1 MSIDLDINNYS
12 ITDLFGFF
20 KLDEDKCSYT
30 DVASCANKM
39 SIDISSMMDISP
51 VYKVGLLNFISEAK
65 SRLYQTMVKPNSN
78 SNSDSN
84 NNKLLPTE
92 RQDNL
97 LGPSSKNSNPSTTSY
112 QIETTNKLT
121 EVINNLAKIINP
133 MSNHPSLQNQ
143 SIPSNSVLPYNNTT
157 YLANYVFNTQFRDNF
172 YTTNPEAC
180 SFTLPVKLKNVI
192 QITLTAIQVPN
203 VMLTFSP
210 SRQTDQ
216 IYIYEEVTALNGI
229 VTIPEGN
236 YNTSTFPLVLEK
248 AINIQLLGSW
258 PNRFKVVIDPYNNF
272 LTISNTTNNFRMNI
286 LSYETDINNYCLYN
300 KYNLNG
306 NPDKVSFIDIKNN
319 FSISP
324 SKFCSTMG
332 YLIGYRQPIYIGSN
346 SYTTESMFNGTFTD
360 YIYFSVDDHINSS
373 QYSTNYG
380 IFADAIVD
388 NNVLAI
394 VPITSPQFQS
404 TFGSGADFIYKSR
417 QYNGPVD
424 IQKIS
429 IKMLDQLGHIINLH
443 KYDYGF
449 GLQVKTICDISTP
462 SKF

>member
-12 ITDLFGFF
+12 IIDLFGFF
-20 KLDEDKCSYT
+20 KLNEENCTYT
-30 DVASCANKM
+30 DVATKANKM
-39 SIDISSMMDISP
+39 SINVSSMMDLSP
-51 VYKVGLLNFISEAK
+51 VYKVNLLNFINEAK
-65 SRLYQTMVKPNSN
+65 NKLYQTMIKPNNDKTKTTNDNLLPNERPDSLLGPPSN
-78 SNSDSN
+78 SN
-84 NNKLLPTE
+84 
-92 RQDNL
+92 
-97 LGPSSKNSNPSTTSY
+97 NPSTTSY
-112 QIETTNKLT
+112 QIETTKKLT
-121 EVINNLAKIINP
+121 EVVNNLAKILNP
-133 MSNHPSLQNQ
+133 LSNHPALQTH
-143 SIPSNSVLPYNNTT
+143 SIPTNSVLPYNKNT

-180 SFTLPVKLKNVI
+180 SFTLPLKLKNVI
-192 QITLTAIQVPN
+192 AITLCAIQVPN

-229 VTIPEGN
+229 ITIPEGN
-236 YNTSTFPLVLEK
+236 YNTTTFPQVLEQ
-248 AINIQLLGSW
+248 AINNQLIGSW
-258 PNRFKVVIDPYNNF
+258 PNRFEVSINPYNNF

-286 LSYETDINNYCLYN
+286 LSYETDINNYCLFN

-319 FSISP
+319 FNVSP
-324 SKFCSTMG
+324 SQFCSTMG

-380 IFADAIVD
+380 IFSDAIVD

-404 TFGSGADFIYKSR
+404 TFGSGADFIYKTR

-449 GLQVKTICDISTP
+449 GLQVKTICDISEP

>member
-20 KLDEDKCSYT
+20 KLDEDKCVYT
-30 DVASCANKM
+30 DVASRANKM
-39 SIDISSMMDISP
+39 SIDVSSMMDISP
-51 VYKVGLLNFISEAK
+51 VYKVGLLNFINEAK
-65 SRLYQTMVKPNSN
+65 NRLYQQMVKP
-78 SNSDSN
+78 SN
-84 NNKLLPTE
+84 NNNNNNLLPINN
-92 RQDNL
+92 QHQNNIDN
-97 LGPSSKNSNPSTTSY
+97 PTTVQ
-112 QIETTNKLT
+112 QIETNKKLND
-121 EVINNLAKIINP
+121 VINNLAKIINP
-133 MSNHPSLQNQ
+133 LSNHPSLQIQ
-143 SIPSNSVLPYNNTT
+143 SIPSNNVLPYNNKT
-157 YLANYVFNTQFRDNF
+157 YLANYIFNTQFRDNF

-180 SFTLPVKLKNVI
+180 SFTLPLKLKNVI
-192 QITLTAIQVPN
+192 EITLTAIQVPN

-216 IYIYEEVTALNGI
+216 IYIYEEVTALNSI
-229 VTIPEGN
+229 ITIPEGN

-248 AINIQLLGSW
+248 AINIQLIGSW
-258 PNRFKVVIDPYNNF
+258 PNRFKVTIDPYTNF

-286 LSYETDINNYCLYN
+286 LSYETDINNYCLFK

-306 NPDKVSFIDIKNN
+306 NPDKVNFIDVKNN
-319 FSISP
+319 FNISP
-324 SKFCSTMG
+324 SQFTSTMG
-332 YLIGYRQPIYIGSN
+332 YLIGYRQPIYINSN

-380 IFADAIVD
+380 IFTDAIVD

-449 GLQVKTICDISTP
+449 GIQVKTICDISEP

>member
-1 MSIDLDINNYS
+1 MSIDLDITNYS
-12 ITDLFGFF
+12 INDLFNFF
-20 KLDEDKCSYT
+20 KLKPDSCAYT
-30 DVASCANKM
+30 DVAKCANKM

-51 VYKVGLLNFISEAK
+51 VYKSGLLDFINEAK
-65 SRLYQTMVKPNSN
+65 KILYHEMVQPKLSKA
-78 SNSDSN
+78 DT
-84 NNKLLPTE
+84 NKLLPNPRT
-92 RQDNL
+92 DNL
-97 LGPSSKNSNPSTTSY
+97 LGPSTIENPTTNY
-112 QIETTNKLT
+112 QLETTKKLT
-121 EVINNLAKIINP
+121 EVVNNLAKIINP
-133 MSNHPSLQNQ
+133 LSNHPSLQTH
-143 SIPSNSVLPYNNTT
+143 SISPKTVLSYNAKTT
-157 YLANYVFNTQFRDNF
+157 KANYVFNTQFRDNF

-180 SFTLPVKLKNVI
+180 SFTLPLKLKNVI
-192 QITLTAIQVPN
+192 EITLCAIQVPN

-210 SRQTDQ
+210 TRQTDQ

-229 VTIPEGN
+229 VTIPKGN
-236 YNTSTFPLVLEK
+236 YNTTTFPQVLEK
-248 AINIQLLGSW
+248 AINEQLIGSW

-286 LSYETDINNYCLYN
+286 MSYETDINNYCLYN

-306 NPDKVSFIDIKNN
+306 NPDKISFIDIKNN
-319 FSISP
+319 YNVSP

-346 SYTTESMFNGTFTD
+346 SYTAESMFNGTFTD
-360 YIYFSVDDHINSS
+360 YIYFCVDDYINSS

-380 IFADAIVD
+380 IFADAVVD

-394 VPITSPQFQS
+394 IPITSPQFQS
-404 TFGSGADFIYKSR
+404 TFGSGADFINKTR
-417 QYNGPVD
+417 QYTGPVD

-449 GLQVKTICDISTP
+449 GLEVTTICDISEP
-462 SKF
+462 YKL